1 MPEKN
6 TVWQTRFPLW
16 QKDKSTPFFLRNNQ
30 LKSFGRLKQDMYC
43 IETLNLN
50 YQFSVTEKV
59 LKNINL
65 QVSEGSIYGFLGPN
79 GAGKTTTLKL
89 ILGLLK
95 KQEGEIMIFGQ
106 PFAKNRI
113 QILSNIG
120 SMIETPSIYGH
131 LTAVENLQVLQKV
144 YQCPKNRIAE
154 VLELV
159 GLANTANKKAVNFS
173 LGMKQRLAI
182 AIALLHSPKLLI
194 LDEPTNGLDP
204 NGILEIRE
212 LLKKLAHMEGITIL
226 ISSHL
231 LSEIEKL
238 VTHIGIINY
247 GNLLFQGTLEE
258 LLNRQKQSSFIQF
271 STSDNQKALEIFEK
285 NNVSI
290 LSNNEKISI
299 QILDKATVARINEQL
314 VLNRIDVYEIQTV
327 KSDLEQIFFDV
338 IKD

>member
-1 MPEKN
+1 MN
-6 TVWQTRFPLW
+6 
-16 QKDKSTPFFLRNNQ
+16 
-30 LKSFGRLKQDMYC
+30 C
-43 IETLNLN
+43 IET
-50 YQFSVTEKV
+50 
-59 LKNINL
+59 INL
-65 QVSEGSIYGFLGPN
+65 THKFSADETVLNNVNLKVNESSIYGFLGPN

-95 KQEGEIMIFGQ
+95 KQQGEILVFGK
-106 PFAKNRI
+106 PFEQNRVET
-113 QILSNIG
+113 LRKIG
-120 SMIETPSIYGH
+120 SMIESPSIYGH
-131 LTAVENLQVLQKV
+131 LTAIENLQILQKV
-144 YQCPKNRIAE
+144 YQCPKKRIAE

-159 GLANTANKKAVNFS
+159 GLANTGNKKAGNFS

-212 LLKKLAHMEGITIL
+212 LLKKLAHLEGITIL

-238 VTHIGIINY
+238 VTHLGIINY

-258 LLNRQKQSSFIQF
+258 LMNRQKQSSFIQF
-271 STSDNQKALEIFEK
+271 STSDNQKAAQIFEK
-285 NNVSI
+285 SNI
-290 LSNNEKISI
+290 MLLSKNEKISI
-299 QILDKATVARINEQL
+299 SIIEKEKVARINEQL
-314 VLNRIDVYEIQTV
+314 VLNRIDVYEIQTI
-327 KSDLEQIFFDV
+327 KNDLEQIFFEV